1 MIFVP
6 VFQSRES
13 RSRLSAAFETWRE
26 MDRQSRSRSNSNT
39 SCNRQQQ
46 PPSKPVDQLASNYQ
60 RSPTDN
66 AAAVASPHQ
75 NQAGFYPDLSFGST
89 VTKVSSLLGTTVSA
103 RESISKFSAIDA
115 RGTNAPFGRS
125 VSGAL
130 DTGWTKIC
138 TSSSSLPGEFCMVS
152 YRCLPRSVS
161 HGLLSVLWSLAS
173 LLLPMCFSDLNYGPC
188 PPKRESRVCA
198 LGQCLI

>member
-1 MIFVP
+1 MSHHTCIFKQVLLTFVP

-13 RSRLSAAFETWRE
+13 RSRLSAAFEAWRE
-26 MDRQSRSRSNSNT
+26 IDRQSRSRSNSNT
-39 SCNRQQQ
+39 SCTRQQQ

-60 RSPTDN
+60 RSPADN

-75 NQAGFYPDLSFGST
+75 NQACFYPDLSFGST

-130 DTGWTKIC
+130 DAGWTKIC
-138 TSSSSLPGEFCMVS
+138 TSSSSLPGECCMAS
-152 YRCLPRSVS
+152 CRCWPRSVG
-161 HGLLSVLWSLAS
+161 HGLLSVPWSLAS
-173 LLLPMCFSDLNYGPC
+173 TSAQML
-188 PPKRESRVCA
+188 
-198 LGQCLI
+198 